1 MITGE
6 TLKEWGHKPG
16 PWFKPAITR
25 ANEMLAAG
33 ASDDELRVAVAA
45 FVPPP
50 AETIPLHGTPA
61 PYEVFLEPESPL
73 EADNLAKVRQ
83 HMDVLMRVPTLKAGA
98 VMPDACPSGSAPG
111 TIPVGGVVVAEDAI
125 HPGFHSA
132 DICCSMAITIFKR
145 DDDEKRLLDIAE
157 VITHFGIGDR
167 RRLPLAFRASDDV
180 RKQFAENPFLKDM
193 NPDDGLGT
201 QGDGNHFLYV
211 GRLASTGQLAMITH
225 HGSRNLGAK
234 LYKRG
239 MDAAK
244 RYTGKIAPAVPEHN
258 AWIKADSDEGRD
270 YWAALQAIRA
280 WTKENHF
287 VIHEAVT
294 TAFRNRAVD
303 RYWNEHNFVFQRSD
317 GLFYHAKGA
326 TPSYAGFAT
335 DSNGLTLI
343 PMNMAAPILITEA
356 TDRTGSLG
364 FAPHGAGRNSSRTQF
379 LRENTPVAPSIDLR
393 SYSRVPDLSEYP
405 EAYKNHESVTRQ
417 IEGFGLARIVDR
429 VMPYGSIMAGQQPWE
444 RRKGKTAAPA
454 EKEDSE

>member
-83 HMDVLMRVPTLKAGA
+83 HMDALLRVPTLKGGA
-98 VMPDACPSGSAPG
+98 VMPDACPSGSALG

-132 DICCSMAITIFKR
+132 DICCSMAITVFRR
-145 DDDEKRLLDIAE
+145 DGSERQLLDLAE
-157 VITHFGIGDR
+157 VITHFGVGNY
-167 RRLPLAFRASDDV
+167 RRLPLKFTVSDEV
-180 RKQFAENPFLKDM
+180 RKRFANNEFLKDLD
-193 NPDDGLGT
+193 PDNALGT

-211 GRLASTGQLAMITH
+211 GRLQSTGQLALVTH
-225 HGSRNLGAK
+225 HGSRNLGAI

-239 MDAAK
+239 MKVAEEHTRK
-244 RYTGKIAPAVPEHN
+244 VAPEVPAHN
-258 AWIKADSDEGRD
+258 AWIQAGSFDGVE
-270 YWAALQAIRA
+270 YWDALQAIRL

-287 VIHEAVT
+287 VLHNAIA
-294 TAFRNRAVD
+294 TAFRNRVEQQW
-303 RYWNEHNFVFQRSD
+303 WNEHNFVFQRSD

-326 TPSYAGFAT
+326 TPSFSGFAN
-335 DSNGLTLI
+335 DDAGLTLI